1 MNTVNGID
9 IIKGNHP
16 LYPHEVHVAKRLFGK
31 RSRKKFKYLKD
42 ANAHA
47 LKLSRR
53 VLNKER
59 VPLDPEVH
67 KIAAMYAD
75 NLTPFQIQTMLEEGV
90 RRYSVEAKGLDEL
103 VTEYLEQQAM
113 LLERGTVGQD
123 HMNTVNCISKKL
135 VGYLGDPLVRD
146 IDLAMLDKMV
156 NERLQTVQDNGK
168 KVSPRT
174 VRNEVNQLS
183 AIFNYAIALK
193 YVSDN
198 PTLHCKLKDYKAPVG
213 ICKPADL
220 QKLLDNADHHIQCH
234 LMFGA
239 FGGLRSSEIMR
250 MRWSDVR
257 LEEGQFFIA
266 GTKNEN
272 AERWV
277 NLTPPLMDFCKQ
289 ALEAENPPSG
299 LVMGGMVPNTRN
311 RKLTK
316 LYKAVGYTPKRNYL
330 RHSYG
335 SHHLVQY
342 QNGDN
347 TANEMGHIGPQMTF
361 KAYRKAVLKSQAAD
375 YFAIRC
381 SAKPWVIIKGMGV
394 KKPQKL
400 AEQIAA

>member
-1 MNTVNGID
+1 MKTVTNIR
-9 IIKGNHP
+9 IKETDSPDNP
-16 LYPHEVHVAKRLFGK
+16 WEVYVPKAAFGK
-31 RSRKKFKYLKD
+31 LIRKRFATKAQAKAQKIIYE
-42 ANAHA
+42 N
-47 LKLSRR
+47 KLLSKRR
-53 VLNKER
+53 A
-59 VPLDPEVH
+59 PLSPEVH
-67 KIAAMYAD
+67 KIVAMYAD
-75 NLTPFQIQTMLEEGV
+75 NLTPFQMQTMLEEGV

-135 VGYLGDPLVRD
+135 VGYLGNPLVRD

-156 NERLQTVQDNGK
+156 NERLQTVQGNGE

-183 AIFNYAIALK
+183 AVFNYAISME
-193 YVSDN
+193 YVTKN

-277 NLTPPLMDFCKQ
+277 NLTPPLMDFCRQ

-299 LVMGGMVPNTRN
+299 LVMGGMVPQTKL

-316 LYKAVGYTPKRNYL
+316 LYKAVGYTPKP
-330 RHSYG
+330 S
-335 SHHLVQY
+335 
-342 QNGDN
+342 
-347 TANEMGHIGPQMTF
+347 GP
-361 KAYRKAVLKSQAAD
+361 SG
-375 YFAIRC
+375 I
-381 SAKPWVIIKGMGV
+381 
-394 KKPQKL
+394 
-400 AEQIAA
+400 